1 MEYIIVQQASLE
13 DQMKAVNLRLEAG
26 WECVGGLCSMFV
38 PSDVPNSTQMVYTQ
52 AMIKKPYKDP
62 FRTGMP

>member
-1 MEYIIVQQASLE
+1 MEYIIVQQLSLD
-13 DQMKAVNLRLEAG
+13 DQVKAVNLRIEDG
-26 WECVGGLCSMFV
+26 WECVGGL
-38 PSDVPNSTQMVYTQ
+38 STVFILVNQCGIPQLAYTQ

>member
-1 MEYIIVQQASLE
+1 MEYIIVQQLSLD
-13 DQMKAVNLRLEAG
+13 DQMKAVNLRLEDG
-26 WECVGGLCSMFV
+26 WECAGGVSTFV
-38 PSDVPNSTQMVYTQ
+38 ALNEVNKSTTVYIQ

>member
-1 MEYIIVQQASLE
+1 MEYIIVQQFSLE
-13 DQMKAVNLRLEAG
+13 NQVKAVNLRLEDG
-26 WECVGGLCSMFV
+26 WECVGGLCTVFI
-38 PSDVPNSTQMVYTQ
+38 PPTTHTSTQLAYTQ

>member
-1 MEYIIVQQASLE
+1 MEYIIVQQFSLG
-13 DQMKAVNLRLEAG
+13 DQVKAVNLRLEDG
-26 WECVGGLCSMFV
+26 WECAGGLSVFTAMTIDG
-38 PSDVPNSTQMVYTQ
+38 PQIVYAQ